1 MALQHC
7 VPVLVSSLQSNLP
20 GSTKHRDV
28 LCILISFKKVAC
40 GVNVHVYT
48 ATLSQNE
55 DSKEREE
62 RAWRG

>member
-28 LCILISFKKVAC
+28 LYILMAFKKVAC
-40 GVNVHVYT
+40 GINVHIFT
-48 ATLSQNE
+48 ATLLQNE

-62 RAWRG
+62 RARRG